1 MARRTADTRAARQPQ
16 SLPPSLSLRGVQRR
30 GNPSPVEADDLI
42 GPQQTPTSAQS
53 LPCLKGGGPLS
64 GGGIPLRHQPYHPDL
79 HPVSSLRGVQRR
91 GYPFPQYLPP
101 SLSLRTSPQ
110 TGVAISTDS
119 GTLKPPLPKGSC
131 YSKCRDG
138 GIETWSNGF
147 SRPLT
152 QAQNDRGGAKPFRGR
167 PDHIQQ
173 TATPVLGRSSRP
185 PKNKANDAGTV
196 LFHIRPGGTPT

>member
-1 MARRTADTRAARQPQ
+1 MRHQPHCPN
-16 SLPPSLSLRGVQRR
+16 LHPVLSLRGVQRR
-30 GNPSPVEADDLI
+30 GNP
-42 GPQQTPTSAQS
+42 
-53 LPCLKGGGPLS
+53 
-64 GGGIPLRHQPYHPDL
+64 Y
-79 HPVSSLRGVQRR
+79 
-91 GYPFPQYLPP
+91 PQYLPS

-110 TGVAISTDS
+110 TGVAISIDN
-119 GTLKPPLPKGSC
+119 GTLTLPLPKGTC

-147 SRPLT
+147 SRLLT

-185 PKNKANDAGTV
+185 PKNNIAN
-196 LFHIRPGGTPT
+196 PGQFCSISVPVYPT